1 MEKTLLATTL
11 LVAIAV
17 STNASQAFSWS
28 RLNPATWGTCP
39 KAEKVC
45 KKEEPCKP
53 KCKCKKD
60 KCDPC
65 KKQTCKPKCDPCE
78 KKVEQCN
85 PCQKAVVP
93 CDPCGKP
100 IPPCDACDKLQDATE
115 R

>member
-1 MEKTLLATTL
+1 MKKTLLTTTL
-11 LVAIAV
+11 LVAIAM
-17 STNASQAFSWS
+17 STNVSHAFSWS

-65 KKQTCKPKCDPCE
+65 E
-78 KKVEQCN
+78 KKVEECN
-85 PCQKAVVP
+85 PCKKTVTP
-93 CDPCGKP
+93 CNPCGKP

>member
-1 MEKTLLATTL
+1 MKKTLLATTL

-17 STNASQAFSWS
+17 STNVSHAFSWS

-53 KCKCKKD
+53 KC
-60 KCDPC
+60 
-65 KKQTCKPKCDPCE
+65 DPCE
-78 KKVEQCN
+78 KKVEECN
-85 PCQKAVVP
+85 PCKKTVTP
-93 CDPCGKP
+93 CNPCGKP